1 MTDEMTD
8 HGVRRR
14 RAPVRTAN
22 VPEAEG
28 SARAEGLLYSDL
40 TEAAGREVSLMSQ
53 RHAERSSGH
62 PAGQAFVREGKGGG
76 TSRPGTGARR
86 FLPVTLLFLLLFGGL
101 AGALLWSRPPVTG
114 RAELAAASGEER
126 SWQAVY
132 SLADLGTSAPG
143 ELERLVAQSPDVLF
157 FAGPAGLARSGAAPR
172 TFFPVGDGAGAAG
185 QQPEVRFP
193 HIPEEQL
200 AGYGRTAYSVD
211 YGQARFWF
219 LNAAKL
225 AEEPQVQLGW
235 LQRTAAENPQP
246 HRIVLLAE
254 EPAAPQAWQGFTA
267 AGVELVLAG
276 GRLWAPAA
284 AVQAPQ
290 PEAWRSA
297 PGPAGWAAWTPPPGE
312 KQETGGYL
320 LLEGRGPRLSVSLPA
335 GGSLGAALGLDAA
348 ALGGPAPLERAAVPV
363 GAQWRYRPGGSDL
376 PAVVPEGLDPAGEHP
391 SAGRTPLPAADWRG
405 AGFDAAGWAAGQAP
419 LGRSRDAVRQR
430 GIATALPAG
439 PSPAY
444 YFRHAFQ
451 LDVPPKEGQEWTLRA
466 AYEDGII
473 VYLNGVEVARDSIR
487 DGLVDDRTLGVPHSG
502 VIYESFPLEEY
513 LELLI
518 QGTNTLAVEVH
529 GSHPDTPELWFDLSL
544 TVRERPG
551 AGGGGAP

>member
-1 MTDEMTD
+1 
-8 HGVRRR
+8 
-14 RAPVRTAN
+14 
-22 VPEAEG
+22 
-28 SARAEGLLYSDL
+28 
-40 TEAAGREVSLMSQ
+40 MSKQ
-53 RHAERSSGH
+53 QAERSPQRRSGL
-62 PAGQAFVREGKGGG
+62 ASVREGKGGG
-76 TSRPGTGARR
+76 TSRPGRGARR

-114 RAELAAASGEER
+114 RTELAAASGEER

-132 SLADLGTSAPG
+132 SLADPAAAASGELDRLLAQAPG
-143 ELERLVAQSPDVLF
+143 VLF
-157 FAGPAGLARSGAAPR
+157 FAGPAGLAGSGAAPR
-172 TFFPVGDGAGAAG
+172 TFFPVWDGAGAAG
-185 QQPEVRFP
+185 QQPEARFP

-200 AGYGRTAYSVD
+200 PGYGRTAYFVD
-211 YGQARFWF
+211 YGEARFWF

-225 AEEPQVQLGW
+225 AQEPQVQLGW
-235 LQRTAAENPQP
+235 LQRTAADNPQP
-246 HRIVLLAE
+246 HRIVLLTD
-254 EPAAPQAWQGFTA
+254 EPAAPEAWQGFTA

-284 AVQAPQ
+284 AVQAPP
-290 PEAWRSA
+290 PEGYRAADDR
-297 PGPAGWAAWTPPPGE
+297 PGWAAWTPPPGG
-312 KQETGGYL
+312 KQEAPGFL
-320 LLEGRGPRLSVSLPA
+320 LLEGRGPRLRAALPA
-335 GGSLGAALGLDAA
+335 GGGSPGAALALDAS
-348 ALGGPAPLERAAVPV
+348 ALSGPAPLERAAVPP
-363 GAQWRYRPGGSDL
+363 GAQWRYRPGGRDL
-376 PAVVPEGLDPAGEHP
+376 PAVVPEGLDLSGEHP
-391 SAGRTPLPAADWRG
+391 SDGRTPLPAADWRG

-419 LGRSRDAVRQR
+419 LGRARDAARQR

-451 LDVPPKEGQEWTLRA
+451 LDEPPKEGQEWTLQA

-502 VIYESFPLEEY
+502 VIYESFPLEAY
-513 LELLI
+513 LELLK

-544 TVRERPG
+544 TVRERP
-551 AGGGGAP
+551 ATWGGGAP